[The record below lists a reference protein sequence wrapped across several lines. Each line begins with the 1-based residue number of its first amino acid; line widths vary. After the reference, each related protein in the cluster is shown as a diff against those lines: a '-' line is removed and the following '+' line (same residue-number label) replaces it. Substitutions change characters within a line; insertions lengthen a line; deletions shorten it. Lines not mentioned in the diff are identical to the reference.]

1 MVARPLTIVQ
11 MLPELHS
18 GGVERGT
25 LELGKY
31 LVEQGHRSIVVSGSG
46 QMVEQ
51 LVAQGSQHVEW
62 EVGKKSLSSLKYISR
77 LRKLLIREKVDILH
91 LRSRLPAWIGY
102 LAWKGMDKNIRPKL
116 VTTFHGFYSINAYS
130 AVMAKGERVIAISSM
145 IKEHIMEHYG
155 VEAERISLVYRGVD
169 RAVFDPA
176 AVAHT
181 RTDALLREWGID
193 KNRGPLIMLP
203 GRVTS
208 WKGQDVF
215 LKSLAS
221 LIHLPWT
228 AVCVGELRENSA
240 YTKSVLALLD
250 QLQLRGRVKFT
261 GDCRDMAAAYLAADV
276 VVSAASKEAEAFG
289 RVAIEAQAMGRP
301 VIATAHGGSLETVL
315 PGRTGWLV
323 TPDDADSLAVS
334 IQAALEDRDLLLRYG
349 AAGRM
354 WVMDNFTTDIMCEKT
369 VSIYN
374 ELLGQTSGV

>member
-1 MVARPLTIVQ
+1 MVAGPIAIVQ

-31 LVEQGHRSIVVSGSG
+31 LVEQGHRSMVISGGG

-51 LVAQGSQHVEW
+51 LEAEGSQHVEW

-77 LRKLLIREKVDILH
+77 VRKLLIREKVDILH

-102 LAWKGMDKNIRPKL
+102 LAWKGIDKNSRPKL

-130 AVMAKGERVIAISSM
+130 AVMAKGERVIAISST
-145 IKEHIMEHYG
+145 IKEHIMAHYR
-155 VEAERISLVYRGVD
+155 VPAEKISLIYRGVD
-169 RAVFDPA
+169 KAVFDPA
-176 AVAHT
+176 AVAQT
-181 RTDALLREWGID
+181 RIDALLTEWGVE
-193 KNRGPLIMLP
+193 RSSGPLILLP

-215 LKSLAS
+215 LKGLAK
-221 LIHLPWT
+221 LVHLDWT
-228 AVCVGELRENSA
+228 AICVGELREDSA
-240 YTKSVLALLD
+240 YTRSVLALLD
-250 QLQLRGRVKFT
+250 QLQLRDRVKFT
-261 GDCRDMAAAYLAADV
+261 GVCRDMAAAYLAADV
-276 VVSAASKEAEAFG
+276 VVSASSKEAEAFG

-315 PGRTGWLV
+315 PNRTGWLV
-323 TPDDADSLAVS
+323 TPDDEDSLAKA

-349 AAGRM
+349 PAGRK

-374 ELLGQTSGV
+374 ELLGHAGSI

>member
-1 MVARPLTIVQ
+1 
-11 MLPELHS
+11 
-18 GGVERGT
+18 
-25 LELGKY
+25 
-31 LVEQGHRSIVVSGSG
+31 
-46 QMVEQ
+46 
-51 LVAQGSQHVEW
+51 
-62 EVGKKSLSSLKYISR
+62 
-77 LRKLLIREKVDILH
+77 
-91 LRSRLPAWIGY
+91 
-102 LAWKGMDKNIRPKL
+102 
-116 VTTFHGFYSINAYS
+116 
-130 AVMAKGERVIAISSM
+130 
-145 IKEHIMEHYG
+145 
-155 VEAERISLVYRGVD
+155 
-169 RAVFDPA
+169 
-176 AVAHT
+176 
-181 RTDALLREWGID
+181 
-193 KNRGPLIMLP
+193 
-203 GRVTS
+203 
-208 WKGQDVF
+208 
-215 LKSLAS
+215 
-221 LIHLPWT
+221 
-228 AVCVGELRENSA
+228 VCVGELRENSA

-374 ELLGQTSGV
+374 KLLGQASGV